1 MSDNKYFMEAKDIL
15 SQCNFTKLHT
25 KTTEHPFFT
34 PIKDDYT
41 TVENVINQ
49 PSKDNTDIIDFA
61 EQIDLSQHLYNM
73 YLLLDSNKREFSYDT
88 FSFFS
93 IEEIVERYNNFKK
106 VGQAHICDI
115 ACRYY
120 GMGHI
125 IVLSW
130 NSKVKSFILRRDGG
144 SNDYDRIENNNF
156 ITKYNAE
163 STPHSKRISEDTLF
177 KTLKENSLE
186 ELRELFINL

>member
-1 MSDNKYFMEAKDIL
+1 MIHLVF
-15 SQCNFTKLHT
+15 SQ
-25 KTTEHPFFT
+25 
-34 PIKDDYT
+34 
-41 TVENVINQ
+41 
-49 PSKDNTDIIDFA
+49 SK
-61 EQIDLSQHLYNM
+61 
-73 YLLLDSNKREFSYDT
+73 R
-88 FSFFS
+88 SF
-93 IEEIVERYNNFKK
+93 ERYNNFKK

-130 NSKVKSFILRRDGG
+130 NSKAKSFILRRDGG

-156 ITKYNAE
+156 ITKYNAA
-163 STPHSKRISEDTLF
+163 STPHVNKIAEAKLF

-186 ELRELFINL
+186 DLRELFINL

>member
-1 MSDNKYFMEAKDIL
+1 MSDNKDLIAAKDIL
-15 SQCNFTKLHT
+15 SQCNFTKLGT
-25 KTTEHPFFT
+25 KTTEHPFFS
-34 PIKDDYT
+34 PIKEEFDYRKCYQA
-41 TVENVINQ
+41 IQ
-49 PSKDNTDIIDFA
+49 
-61 EQIDLSQHLYNM
+61 QRQHRHYRFGQRNRPPQNLYNI

-93 IEEIVERYNNFKK
+93 IKEVVERYNNFKK

-130 NSKVKSFILRRDGG
+130 NSKAKTFILRRDGG
-144 SNDYDRIENNNF
+144 ANDYDRRDNYNF
-156 ITKYNAE
+156 ITKYNAA
-163 STPHSKRISEDTLF
+163 STPHANKIAESELF

-186 ELRELFINL
+186 DLRELFINL